1 MGNVQFRLSLTPYL
15 YFSSLRLSAAAAEE
29 VLGFILGPF
38 SNSSLPSIPIRTH
51 THVPCAPIHIRLQWI
66 DGFRGA
72 QMKFTAISSAC
83 SIDSGWRQPGMMTG
97 SRGEN
102 PCLCINL
109 HIITYIHNGVM
120 DVVSAK
126 THAQTSRLEMDVQM

>member
-51 THVPCAPIHIRLQWI
+51 THVPCAPIHIRLQRI
-66 DGFRGA
+66 NGFRGA

-102 PCLCINL
+102 PCPMPS
-109 HIITYIHNGVM
+109 HYYIHSQRRYRCSISKNACT
-120 DVVSAK
+120 DI
-126 THAQTSRLEMDVQM
+126 